1 MYNFVHFYIA
11 FFVHS
16 YIIINKSAIDLLSY
30 ATLNNNWYE
39 MNLLSLG
46 GIYKATYS
54 DSEIKIPISVK
65 KYLEQNKDTTKIYLH
80 FDNDSAGKLA
90 SNSFQQVLKKDYEVI
105 DDPPKIGKDFNDYLC
120 NIKQIK
126 NNKIYER
133 RNER

>member
-1 MYNFVHFYIA
+1 M
-11 FFVHS
+11 
-16 YIIINKSAIDLLSY
+16 
-30 ATLNNNWYE
+30 
-39 MNLLSLG
+39 
-46 GIYKATYS
+46 
-54 DSEIKIPISVK
+54 K
-65 KYLEQNKDTTKIYLH
+65 KYLEKNKDITKIYLH